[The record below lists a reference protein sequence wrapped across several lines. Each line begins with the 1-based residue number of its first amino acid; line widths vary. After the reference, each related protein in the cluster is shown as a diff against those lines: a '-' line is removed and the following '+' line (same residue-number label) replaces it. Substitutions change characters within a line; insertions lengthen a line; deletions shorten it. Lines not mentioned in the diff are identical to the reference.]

1 MITETKHLNL
11 LVENSIKLVK
21 ERLKTTLGNIKFQDG
36 QVFWDDIEKLEHCI
50 MALENL
56 ENEED
61 EKESMYKLTEGEEQE
76 YAYYTA
82 YWEEE

>member
-1 MITETKHLNL
+1 MALENLNL
-11 LVENSIKLVK
+11 LVEDSIKSVK

-61 EKESMYKLTEGEEQE
+61 EEESMYKLTEGEEQE

>member
-1 MITETKHLNL
+1 MVLIHSNL
-11 LVENSIKLVK
+11 LIKSSIKSVK
-21 ERLKTTLGNIKFQDG
+21 ERLKTTLENIKFQDG
-36 QVFWDDIEKLEHCI
+36 QVFCDDIEKLEHCI

-61 EKESMYKLTEGEEQE
+61 EEESMYKLTEGEEQE

>member
-1 MITETKHLNL
+1 MATKHSNL
-11 LVENSIKLVK
+11 LVEDSIKAVK
-21 ERLKTTLGNIKFQDG
+21 ERLKTTLGNIKFQDS

-56 ENEED
+56 ENKED
-61 EKESMYKLTEGEEQE
+61 ESIYELTEGEAQE

-82 YWEEE
+82 YWEE

>member
-1 MITETKHLNL
+1 MATKHSNL
-11 LVENSIKLVK
+11 LVEDSIKAVK

-56 ENEED
+56 ENKED
-61 EKESMYKLTEGEEQE
+61 ESIYELTEGEEQE

-82 YWEEE
+82 YWE

>member
-1 MITETKHLNL
+1 MATKHSNL
-11 LVENSIKLVK
+11 LVEDSIKAVK
-21 ERLKTTLGNIKFQDG
+21 ERLKTTLGNIKFQDS

-56 ENEED
+56 ENKED
-61 EKESMYKLTEGEEQE
+61 ESIYELTEGEEQE

-82 YWEEE
+82 YWEE

>member
-1 MITETKHLNL
+1 MALIHSNL
-11 LVENSIKLVK
+11 LIEDSIKAVK

-36 QVFWDDIEKLEHCI
+36 QVFCDDIEKLEHCI

-56 ENEED
+56 ENKENKED
-61 EKESMYKLTEGEEQE
+61 ESIYELTEGEAQE

-82 YWEEE
+82 YWEE

>member
-1 MITETKHLNL
+1 MATKHSNL
-11 LVENSIKLVK
+11 LVEDSIKAVK

-56 ENEED
+56 ENKEDKED
-61 EKESMYKLTEGEEQE
+61 ESIYELTEGEEQE

-82 YWEEE
+82 YWEE

>member
-1 MITETKHLNL
+1 MATKHSNL
-11 LVENSIKLVK
+11 LVEDSIKSVK

-61 EKESMYKLTEGEEQE
+61 EEESMYKLTEGEEQE

-82 YWEEE
+82 YCEEE

>member
-1 MITETKHLNL
+1 MATKHSNL
-11 LVENSIKLVK
+11 LVEDSIKAVK

-56 ENEED
+56 ENKED
-61 EKESMYKLTEGEEQE
+61 ESIYELTEGEAQE

-82 YWEEE
+82 YWEE

>member
-1 MITETKHLNL
+1 MATKHSNL
-11 LVENSIKLVK
+11 LVEDSIKAVK

-61 EKESMYKLTEGEEQE
+61 ESMYELTEGEAQE

-82 YWEEE
+82 YWEE

>member
-1 MITETKHLNL
+1 MATKHSNL
-11 LVENSIKLVK
+11 LVEDSIKAVK

-56 ENEED
+56 ENKED
-61 EKESMYKLTEGEEQE
+61 ESIYELTEGEEQE

-82 YWEEE
+82 YWEE

>member
-1 MITETKHLNL
+1 MATKNLNL
-11 LVENSIKLVK
+11 LVEDSIKAVK
-21 ERLKTTLGNIKFQDG
+21 ERLRTTLGNIKFQDG
-36 QVFWDDIEKLEHCI
+36 QVFWDDVEKLEHCI

-61 EKESMYKLTEGEEQE
+61 VEDESIYELTEGEAQE

-82 YWEEE
+82 YWEE

>member
-1 MITETKHLNL
+1 MATKHSNL
-11 LVENSIKLVK
+11 LVENSIKSVK

-61 EKESMYKLTEGEEQE
+61 EEESMYKLTEGEEQE

>member
-1 MITETKHLNL
+1 MATKHLNL
-11 LVENSIKLVK
+11 LVEDSIKAVK

-56 ENEED
+56 ENKED
-61 EKESMYKLTEGEEQE
+61 ESIYELTEGEEQE

-82 YWEEE
+82 YWEE